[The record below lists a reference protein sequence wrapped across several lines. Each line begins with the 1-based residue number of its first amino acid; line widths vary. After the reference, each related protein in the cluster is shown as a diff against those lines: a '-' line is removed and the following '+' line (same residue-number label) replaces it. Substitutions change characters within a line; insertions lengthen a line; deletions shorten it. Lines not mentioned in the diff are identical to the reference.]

1 MPKILIVE
9 DDFTIIRTLEAYLL
23 SEGFETVSVSGQR
36 QALSAL
42 EKEIVDL
49 LILDISLAEGNGFAV
64 CEAAKGHGLPVIFLT
79 ASGDENS
86 VVRGLDMGA
95 DDYIAKP
102 FRPREL
108 VSRIRSVL
116 RRSGKTSSVVMLGSV
131 SVDAEKGIVSKN
143 GTEINLSALEF
154 RLLMAFVNH
163 RGKLL
168 TRNALLEEIWDAGG
182 DFVNDN
188 TLTVYIKRLREKI
201 EDDPQKPEIIRNP
214 ELKRELLIDLSI
226 TVVAALI
233 GFLIR
238 PICGMIAL
246 AVGLLLS
253 GAHIAFAV
261 QRYHQM
267 EALAQR
273 LDRILHGQDRVL
285 IEDAAEGELSILN
298 SELQKMTTR
307 LQEQANQLSADKQQ
321 LTEAIQDIFH
331 QIRTPL
337 TSSQKKTCPMTGD
350 FP

>member
-1 MPKILIVE
+1 MTMPKILIVE
-9 DDFTIIRTLEAYLL
+9 DDITIIRTLEAYLL

-49 LILDISLAEGNGFAV
+49 LLLDISLAEGSGFAV
-64 CEAAKGHGLPVIFLT
+64 CEAAKERGLPVIFLT

-102 FRPREL
+102 FRTREL

-116 RRSGKTSSVVMLGSV
+116 RRSGKTKRVVMLGSV
-131 SVDAEKGIVSKN
+131 SVDAEKGIVSKY

-168 TRNALLEEIWDAGG
+168 ARNALLEEIWDAGG

-201 EDDPQKPEIIRNP
+201 EDDPQKPEII
-214 ELKRELLIDLSI
+214 K
-226 TVVAALI
+226 TV
-233 GFLIR
+233 R
-238 PICGMIAL
+238 
-246 AVGLLLS
+246 GL
-253 GAHIAFAV
+253 G
-261 QRYHQM
+261 Y
-267 EALAQR
+267 
-273 LDRILHGQDRVL
+273 RV
-285 IEDAAEGELSILN
+285 D
-298 SELQKMTTR
+298 
-307 LQEQANQLSADKQQ
+307 
-321 LTEAIQDIFH
+321 
-331 QIRTPL
+331 
-337 TSSQKKTCPMTGD
+337 
-350 FP
+350 